1 MLKGGRRG
9 GVSNAER
16 KLPHA
21 YLNGTDAFAVSDAKR
36 LFQEASEGRFGQEAE
51 AVSEESSDTDEALE
65 SGIAPEVLAKLLPD
79 SETIFLP
86 RLIDVGGSVAYRVA
100 KRIFDIIACTA
111 ALAILAFPMVI
122 IALKIRQES
131 PGPAIY
137 AQNRVGCDGKVFK
150 LYKFRSMR
158 VDAEAL
164 GAQWATEGD
173 PRVTSFG
180 RFLRKSR
187 LDEIPQFWN
196 VLKGDM
202 SLIGPRPERPAF
214 HEEFC
219 KRIDG
224 WEQRLAV
231 RPGITGLAQVRG
243 GYELLPREKI
253 LYDLDYIEN
262 RSLKMDW
269 SIVWQTLRVMVSGDG
284 AR

>member
-1 MLKGGRRG
+1 MPKGGRRG
-9 GVSNAER
+9 GVSNTKNE
-16 KLPHA
+16 LSHVC
-21 YLNGTDAFAVSDAKR
+21 LDDVSVSSSPVAKQF
-36 LFQEASEGRFGQEAE
+36 FQEGSEGLVEQETE
-51 AVSEESSDTDEALE
+51 AAPEGLSNTDEVSE
-65 SGIAPEVLAKLLPD
+65 SGISPEVLSKLLPD

-86 RLIDVGGSVAYRVA
+86 RPINVGGSAVYRAA
-100 KRIFDIIACTA
+100 KRTFDVVACAA
-111 ALAILAFPMVI
+111 ALVVLILPISV
-122 IALKIRQES
+122 IALGIRLES
-131 PGPAIY
+131 PGPVIY
-137 AQNRVGCDGKVFK
+137 AQRRVGRNGRVFR
-150 LYKFRSMR
+150 LYKFRSMY
-158 VDAEAL
+158 VDAEAR

-173 PRVTSFG
+173 PRVTPLG

-202 SLIGPRPERPAF
+202 SLIGPRPERPVF

-219 KRIDG
+219 RRIDG

-231 RPGITGLAQVRG
+231 RPGITGLAQIRG
-243 GYELLPREKI
+243 GYELLPKEKV

-269 SIVWQTLRVMVSGDG
+269 SIVWQTVRVMISGDG

>member
-1 MLKGGRRG
+1 MDNTKSEVLHAFLDDPNVSAAPVAGGSG
-9 GVSNAER
+9 ER
-16 KLPHA
+16 IEQK
-21 YLNGTDAFAVSDAKR
+21 TEV
-36 LFQEASEGRFGQEAE
+36 ASEGLFGAYET
-51 AVSEESSDTDEALE
+51 SE

-86 RLIDVGGSVAYRVA
+86 RPINVGGSAVYRAV
-100 KRIFDIIACTA
+100 KRAFDVLACAA
-111 ALAILAFPMVI
+111 ALVILALPMAV
-122 IALKIRQES
+122 IALRIRLES
-131 PGPAIY
+131 PGPVIY
-137 AQNRVGCDGKVFK
+137 AQKRVGRNGKVFK
-150 LYKFRSMR
+150 LYKFRSMYI
-158 VDAEAL
+158 DAEAR
-164 GAQWATEGD
+164 GAQWATEDD
-173 PRVTSFG
+173 PRITPFG

-187 LDEIPQFWN
+187 LDEIPQFLN
-196 VLKGDM
+196 VLRGDM

-219 KRIDG
+219 RRIDG

-243 GYELLPREKI
+243 GYELLPREKV

>member
-1 MLKGGRRG
+1 
-9 GVSNAER
+9 
-16 KLPHA
+16 
-21 YLNGTDAFAVSDAKR
+21 
-36 LFQEASEGRFGQEAE
+36 
-51 AVSEESSDTDEALE
+51 
-65 SGIAPEVLAKLLPD
+65 
-79 SETIFLP
+79 
-86 RLIDVGGSVAYRVA
+86 
-100 KRIFDIIACTA
+100 
-111 ALAILAFPMVI
+111 MVI